1 MITFW
6 RKSLKW
12 LHFFKRKFKMIFMF
26 ENGWDLDE
34 KSFDAFVEETI

>member
-1 MITFW
+1 MEKKFKMVTF
-6 RKSLKW
+6 
-12 LHFFKRKFKMIFMF
+12 FFKQKFKMIFMF